1 MTVATDDSSTS
12 NDFIA
17 QLQEESKQWER
28 EDRGVLSAL
37 KKLGGRAL
45 PGDDALIVARNI
57 HAEFPRLKAALKA
70 QNRTLGE
77 FCQEADI
84 SSGEGYSRELHRLML
99 APGADPTKV
108 RPRKSA
114 SKYLRLIEAMS
125 KALGESVSNF
135 TEQMLRST
143 TLHRADEGDRSEVE
157 MIQATLQ
164 RLVDKLDQEFGLH
177 RTYLE
182 TAQAKARH
190 AAKGGDC
197 RWPQYE
203 GSYRRSFYGDAEDDP
218 ENAARE
224 LAVAMD
230 TRRAYWE
237 SPITKRFQTFENF
250 TYGPT
255 PSGCLQ
261 DDSFFHVPHCHLGN
275 AAGLNEPLPVNA
287 TPQQMEAIKTSVRD
301 ETVRCLT
308 QYGRAPKDEWDEV
321 NERPVGQTS
330 SMPNAAAQYHAW
342 LIIYPSPDHSG
353 VMPMIYIAVE
363 EWGPIIVPL
372 DAVTLSAM
380 RRMYW
385 VEDDQTVITWLDH
398 IKRLLLN
405 DAGSAILGNLRRTAP
420 WLAHNPLLRMERQ
433 HSRDM
438 DALKALYTSLGNDT
452 QTTH

>member
-1 MTVATDDSSTS
+1 MTVTTDDTANSS
-12 NDFIA
+12 DFIA
-17 QLQEESKQWER
+17 QIQQESKQWER
-28 EDRGVLSAL
+28 EDKGVLSAL
-37 KKLGGRAL
+37 KNHGGHAQ
-45 PGDDALIVARNI
+45 PGEDALIVARTI
-57 HAEFPRLKAALKA
+57 YAEFPLLKAALKA

-77 FCQEADI
+77 FCQEADL
-84 SSGEGYSRELHRLML
+84 SSGEDYSRELHRLML

-114 SKYLRLIEAMS
+114 NKYLRLIESMS
-125 KALGESVSNF
+125 KALGESGSAF
-135 TEQMLRST
+135 TEQMLRGT
-143 TLHRADEGDRSEVE
+143 TLHRADEGERSEVE

-190 AAKGGDC
+190 AANGGDC
-197 RWPQYE
+197 RWPQYDA
-203 GSYRRSFYGDAEDDP
+203 SYRLNYYGETEDDP

-224 LAVAMD
+224 LAVVMD

-237 SPITKRFQTFENF
+237 SPITKRFRTFETF

-261 DDSFFHVPHCHLGN
+261 DDSFFYVPHRHLGH

-301 ETVRCLT
+301 ETLRCLT
-308 QYGRAPKDEWDEV
+308 QYGRMPKDDWDEV

-330 SMPNAAAQYHAW
+330 SMPHAAAHDHAW

-363 EWGPIIVPL
+363 ECGPIIVPL

-385 VEDDQTVITWLDH
+385 VEDDHTVITWLDH
-398 IKRLLLN
+398 LKRLLLA
-405 DAGSAILGNLRRTAP
+405 DAGQGILGDLRRTAP
-420 WLAHNPLLRMERQ
+420 WLAHNPLLKMERQ

-438 DALKALYTSLGNDT
+438 AALKALYTSLGNDT